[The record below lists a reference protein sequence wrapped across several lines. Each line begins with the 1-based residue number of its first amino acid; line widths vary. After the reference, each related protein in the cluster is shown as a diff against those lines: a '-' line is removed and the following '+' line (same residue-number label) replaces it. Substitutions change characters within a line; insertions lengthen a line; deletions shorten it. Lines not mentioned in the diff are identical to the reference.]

1 MNTDLTAKIPFREH
15 IKNIKKILKIIID
28 IDKWYFLFTSIVHI
42 INVIEPYIQ
51 LVLSAYILDAII
63 AQKNFKE
70 VMSVITSTI
79 FIILCLD
86 FIASSIW
93 NRMEVHREKAFL
105 VYSCMTQTKMLDMD
119 FSRIDSPEIR
129 ELRKMIITDNNWGAG
144 INSLFWQGNAIIFGL
159 FNIIGAAVVAFPVIN
174 FLFDSGRNYVIIIFI
189 VLAVILII
197 SMKTGIYFKKKT
209 FQFMFM
215 KINDDE
221 KEESLTLSWDF
232 ASGNG
237 FNYKNGNVSFGIKVE
252 KRQDIDNDDLSK
264 YFSYKLKNGQIIE
277 QSVTI
282 DGYKGRWLSVKSIPE
297 IDEAEKND
305 DSIMDIIFFTKDEYV
320 YSFYFSAENKMMYD
334 ETEPLI
340 DSMLST
346 INFMEK

>member
-1 MNTDLTAKIPFREH
+1 M
-15 IKNIKKILKIIID
+15 KKIIVFILPILFFV
-28 IDKWYFLFTSIVHI
+28 FLTGCQWS
-42 INVIEPYIQ
+42 NVY
-51 LVLSAYILDAII
+51 
-63 AQKNFKE
+63 KNEEYGF
-70 VMSVITSTI
+70 
-79 FIILCLD
+79 
-86 FIASSIW
+86 
-93 NRMEVHREKAFL
+93 
-105 VYSCMTQTKMLDMD
+105 
-119 FSRIDSPEIR
+119 
-129 ELRKMIITDNNWGAG
+129 
-144 INSLFWQGNAIIFGL
+144 
-159 FNIIGAAVVAFPVIN
+159 
-174 FLFDSGRNYVIIIFI
+174 
-189 VLAVILII
+189 
-197 SMKTGIYFKKKT
+197 SMKYDNQLFEC
-209 FQFMFM
+209 
-215 KINDDE
+215 INNNE
-221 KEESLTLSWDF
+221 KDYNVL
-232 ASGNG
+232 